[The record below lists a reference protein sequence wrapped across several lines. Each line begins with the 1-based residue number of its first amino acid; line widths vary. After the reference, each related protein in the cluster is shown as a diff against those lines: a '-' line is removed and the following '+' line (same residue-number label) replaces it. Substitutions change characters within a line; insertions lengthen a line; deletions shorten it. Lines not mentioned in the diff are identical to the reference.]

1 VQRNFAVRHI
11 LHSCEEGGN
20 KYLTQA
26 AIITRSIMVE
36 FKVVIQCCTL
46 YTLLLLLPGVIPQ
59 FTKKTLSWS
68 NEDLLPL
75 SDKCFCKLEGQIDDC
90 SCKVDTVDDFNNK
103 RIFPRLKSLMA
114 KDYFR
119 YFQYQ
124 PNKKCPFW
132 DSTSGKCAS
141 NYCQVKNC
149 ATTDLPPGIS
159 GEIVETGYTQ
169 VVENKYTPEAKKKV
183 RTDSTCDGDDTDVED
198 TVDGTISEKVT
209 NDLMNWKRHDEAV
222 NMFCELETEA
232 CAECVHVDLTKNPER
247 YTGYSG
253 EASRRV
259 WKTIYEENCFSP
271 KGATST
277 KSTFSA
283 AFGSETIQNMCLEKR
298 VFFRVVSG
306 LHTSITIHLTAN
318 YPLKTEPSTP
328 FLKSS
333 DTWGPNLE
341 LFHQRFDPESTNS
354 QGPYWLKNLYFVYL
368 LELRALAK
376 AAPYLTQQTFFT
388 GREQE
393 DKETVIAVKEL
404 LSLVQSFPDH
414 FDETSMFT
422 GGKQAEELKI
432 EFQEHFKNIT
442 RVIDCVGC
450 DKCKLWGKLQVT
462 GLGTALKILFSGEF
476 DKPAIAGLPRV
487 KEDLKLS
494 RNEIVALFNAFGKI
508 STSIVEL
515 ERFREMLRIR

>member
-1 VQRNFAVRHI
+1 MI
-11 LHSCEEGGN
+11 
-20 KYLTQA
+20 
-26 AIITRSIMVE
+26 E
-36 FKVVIQCCTL
+36 FKVMVQCCTL
-46 YTLLLLLPGVIPQ
+46 FSLLFLPGVIPQ

-68 NEDLLPL
+68 PDDIRPL
-75 SDKCFCKLEGQIDDC
+75 SDQCFCKLEGHIDDC
-90 SCKVDTVDDFNNK
+90 SCKVDTVDDFNNN
-103 RIFPRLKSLMA
+103 RIFPRLKSLLA
-114 KDYFR
+114 KDFFR
-119 YFQYQ
+119 YFQYH
-124 PNKKCPFW
+124 PHKTCPFW
-132 DSTSGKCAS
+132 DATSGKCAS

-159 GEIVETGYTQ
+159 GEILETEYSR
-169 VVENKYTPEAKKKV
+169 VVENKYSQEAQEKV
-183 RTDSTCDGDDTDVED
+183 EVDESCDDDNADIEDS
-198 TVDGTISEKVT
+198 VDGTISEKAT
-209 NDLMNWKRHDEAV
+209 NDFINWKKHDDAE
-222 NMFCELETEA
+222 NIFCELESES
-232 CAECVHVDLTKNPER
+232 CSGCVHVDLTKNPER

-253 EASRRV
+253 EASRRI

-271 KGATST
+271 IGTST

-283 AFGSETIQNMCLEKR
+283 AFGPETIQSMCLEKR

-318 YPLKTEPSTP
+318 YPVKKEPSAP
-328 FLKSS
+328 FLKSA

-341 LFHQRFDPESTNS
+341 LFHQRFDPATTNG

-376 AAPYLTQQTFFT
+376 AAPYLSQQTYFT
-388 GREQE
+388 GRPAE

-404 LSLVQSFPDH
+404 LNLVQSFPDH

-422 GGKQAEELKI
+422 GGKQAEELKV
-432 EFQEHFKNIT
+432 EFREHFKNIT

-476 DKPAIAGLPRV
+476 DKAPLSGLPLV
-487 KEDLKLS
+487 KKDLKLT

-515 ERFREMLRIR
+515 ERFREMLRKR

>member
-450 DKCKLWGKLQVT
+450 DKCKLWGKLQVD
-462 GLGTALKILFSGEF
+462 ILC
-476 DKPAIAGLPRV
+476 
-487 KEDLKLS
+487 
-494 RNEIVALFNAFGKI
+494 N
-508 STSIVEL
+508 
-515 ERFREMLRIR
+515 

>member
-1 VQRNFAVRHI
+1 
-11 LHSCEEGGN
+11 
-20 KYLTQA
+20 
-26 AIITRSIMVE
+26 MVE

-46 YTLLLLLPGVIPQ
+46 FSLLLFLPGGNPQ
-59 FTKKTLSWS
+59 FTKKTLSW
-68 NEDLLPL
+68 NKEDFLPL
-75 SDKCFCKLEGQIDDC
+75 SDKCFCKLEGHIDDC

-103 RIFPRLKSLMA
+103 RIFPRLKSLLA

-132 DSTSGKCAS
+132 DASSGKCAS

-149 ATTDLPPGIS
+149 ATTDLPPGIT
-159 GEIVETGYTQ
+159 GEVVETGYTQ
-169 VVENKYTPEAKKKV
+169 VVENKYIPQAREETPACNE
-183 RTDSTCDGDDTDVED
+183 ED
-198 TVDGTISEKVT
+198 TVEDAVDDTISERAT
-209 NDLMNWKRHDEAV
+209 NDLQNWRRHDEEL
-222 NMFCELETEA
+222 NMFCELESES
-232 CAECVHVDLTKNPER
+232 CRDCVHVDLTKNPER

-253 EASRRV
+253 EASRRI
-259 WKTIYEENCFSP
+259 WRTIYEENCFSP
-271 KGATST
+271 QGTST

-283 AFGSETIQNMCLEKR
+283 AFGPETIKEMCLEKR

-306 LHTSITIHLTAN
+306 LHSSITIHLTAN
-318 YPLKTEPSTP
+318 YPMQKEPSAP

-333 DTWGPNLE
+333 ENWGPNLE
-341 LFHQRFDPESTNS
+341 LFHQRFDPESTNG

-376 AAPYLTQQTFFT
+376 AAPYLIHQTFFT
-388 GREQE
+388 GRESE

-432 EFQEHFKNIT
+432 EFREHFKNIT

-476 DKPAIAGLPRV
+476 DKLPLAGLPSVR
-487 KEDLKLS
+487 EDLKLS

-515 ERFREMLRIR
+515 ERFREMLRKR

>member
-1 VQRNFAVRHI
+1 MMKKLKVITVQYYF
-11 LHSCEEGGN
+11 LLFLL
-20 KYLTQA
+20 YLLA
-26 AIITRSIMVE
+26 
-36 FKVVIQCCTL
+36 
-46 YTLLLLLPGVIPQ
+46 GVHPQ
-59 FTKKTLSWS
+59 VTVKTLSLTK
-68 NEDLLPL
+68 EDVLPL
-75 SDKCFCKLEGQIDDC
+75 SDQCFCKLEGQIDDC
-90 SCKVDTVDDFNNK
+90 SCKVDTVDDFNNN
-103 RIFPRLKSLMA
+103 RIFPRLKSLLT

-119 YFQYQ
+119 YFQYD
-124 PNKKCPFW
+124 PHKKCPFW
-132 DSTSGKCAS
+132 DASSGKCAS

-159 GEIVETGYTQ
+159 GEILETRHTR
-169 VVENKYTPEAKKKV
+169 VVENKYLPEAQEKDGK
-183 RTDSTCDGDDTDVED
+183 DSTCDDEEDVED
-198 TVDGTISEKVT
+198 MVDGTISEKAT
-209 NDLMNWKRHDEAV
+209 NDLINWKRHDDEE
-222 NMFCELETEA
+222 NTFCELESES
-232 CAECVHVDLTKNPER
+232 CRECVHVDLTKNPER

-259 WKTIYEENCFSP
+259 WRTIYEENCFSP
-271 KGATST
+271 KGSST

-283 AFGSETIQNMCLEKR
+283 AFGPETIKDMCLEKR

-306 LHTSITIHLTAN
+306 LHSSITIHLTAN
-318 YPLKTEPSTP
+318 YPLKKEPSTP
-328 FLKSS
+328 FLKAS

-341 LFHQRFDPESTNS
+341 LFHQRFDPEVTNG

-376 AAPYLTQQTFFT
+376 AAPYLTQQSYFT
-388 GREQE
+388 GRLSE

-404 LSLVQSFPDH
+404 LSLVQTFPDH

-422 GGKQAEELKI
+422 GGSQAEELKI
-432 EFQEHFKNIT
+432 EFREHFKNIT

-476 DKPAIAGLPRV
+476 DKPVLAGLPTV
-487 KEDLKLS
+487 KKDLKLS

-515 ERFREMLRIR
+515 ERFREMLRKR

>member
-1 VQRNFAVRHI
+1 
-11 LHSCEEGGN
+11 
-20 KYLTQA
+20 
-26 AIITRSIMVE
+26 MVE
-36 FKVVIQCCTL
+36 FKVIVQFCTL
-46 YTLLLLLPGVIPQ
+46 CTLLVLLPGVNPQ

-68 NEDLLPL
+68 QEDILPL
-75 SDKCFCKLEGQIDDC
+75 SDQCFCKLEGQIDDC
-90 SCKVDTVDDFNNK
+90 SCKVDTVDDFNNN
-103 RIFPRLKSLMA
+103 RIFPRLKSLLS

-119 YFQYQ
+119 YFQYH
-124 PNKKCPFW
+124 PHKKCPFW
-132 DSTSGKCAS
+132 DASSGKCAS

-159 GEIVETGYTQ
+159 GEILESGHSR
-169 VVENKYTPEAKKKV
+169 VVENKYKAEAQERDV
-183 RTDSTCDGDDTDVED
+183 NDVTCDDNDELEDSVDV
-198 TVDGTISEKVT
+198 TISEKAT
-209 NDLMNWKRHDEAV
+209 NDLLNWKRHDDAE
-222 NMFCELETEA
+222 NTFCELDSES
-232 CAECVHVDLTKNPER
+232 CAGCVHVDLTKNPER
-247 YTGYSG
+247 FTGYSG
-253 EASRRV
+253 EASRRI

-271 KGATST
+271 QITSA
-277 KSTFSA
+277 KFTFSG
-283 AFGSETIQNMCLEKR
+283 AFGPESIKNMCLEKR

-306 LHTSITIHLTAN
+306 LHSSITIHLTAN
-318 YPLKTEPSTP
+318 YPLKKEPSTP
-328 FLKSS
+328 FLKAS

-341 LFHQRFDPESTNS
+341 LFHQRFDPEATHG

-376 AAPYLTQQTFFT
+376 AAPYLTQQSYFT
-388 GREQE
+388 GRLSE

-422 GGKQAEELKI
+422 GGLQAENLRI
-432 EFQEHFKNIT
+432 EFREHFKNIT

-476 DKPAIAGLPRV
+476 DKPALAGLPTV
-487 KEDLKLS
+487 KKDLKLS

-515 ERFREMLRIR
+515 ERFREMLRKR